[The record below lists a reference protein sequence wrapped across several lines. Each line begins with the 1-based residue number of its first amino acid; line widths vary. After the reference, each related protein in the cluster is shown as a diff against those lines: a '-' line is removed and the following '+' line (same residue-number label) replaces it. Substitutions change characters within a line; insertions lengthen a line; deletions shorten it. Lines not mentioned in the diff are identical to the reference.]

1 MIDVKV
7 IEYLNS
13 VMDVPAYGMM
23 PENMSGSFL
32 VVGLLTS
39 GFRDQISMATV
50 DIYCYAETK
59 AEAAELAQVV
69 KREMLNMIVLPEV
82 SSAKLGDLT
91 SDIDKKFKLPRYEV
105 IMNLWYYD

>member
-32 VVGLLTS
+32 VVGLLS
-39 GFRDQISMATV
+39 SDFRDQISMATV
-50 DIYCYAETK
+50 DIYCYAESK
-59 AEAAELAQVV
+59 AEAAELAQKV
-69 KREMLNMIVLPEV
+69 KQSMLDMIVLPEI
-82 SSAKLGDLT
+82 SSAKLGNLT
-91 SDIDKKFKLPRYEV
+91 SDVDKKFKLPRYEV

>member
-1 MIDVKV
+1 MIDAKV

-13 VMDVPAYGMM
+13 VMDVPVYGMM
-23 PENMSGSFL
+23 PEVMSGSFL
-32 VVGLLTS
+32 VVGLLAS
-39 GFRDQISMATV
+39 GFKDQISMATV

-59 AEAAELAQVV
+59 AEAAELAQEV
-69 KREMLNMIVLPEV
+69 KQSMLDMIVLPEI
-82 SSAKLGDLT
+82 SSAKLGNLT